1 MEVLT
6 VFIKGKSRK
15 YRPGSIKNQPGSIKN
30 HSQSTFFFCFSF
42 FSFLSHIFPPR
53 IYLLIHCMS
62 IYVDFFYGFLGFSYT
77 KSCPNS
83 SGGSTNEFFF
93 KMFEE
98 GQNVLAAFVT
108 IATVLRRRKT
118 DLRRFIEEA
127 TGNLGLLSFD
137 GVSGQSIIGHN
148 SSGEGFSQAPN
159 KHHAPYYELCWY

>member
-1 MEVLT
+1 M
-6 VFIKGKSRK
+6 I
-15 YRPGSIKNQPGSIKN
+15 
-30 HSQSTFFFCFSF
+30 TFLLYFLLSLSSFAVSF
-42 FSFLSHIFPPR
+42 FSFLSPIFPPR

-83 SGGSTNEFFF
+83 SGGSTTEFFF